1 MKFASRKVLMYYIV
15 KNPKAVRRSFMN
27 DIIKFFKELFMLK
40 KEDNIKVG
48 LAQFK
53 SVTPIEKAKS
63 KKVAE
68 ANKEVKLSDLMRRSY

>member
-1 MKFASRKVLMYYIV
+1 MYYIV
-15 KNPKAVRRSFMN
+15 ETPKRLGEVFMN

-40 KEDNIKVG
+40 KEDSIKVG

-68 ANKEVKLSDLMRRSY
+68 AKKEVKLSDLMRRSY